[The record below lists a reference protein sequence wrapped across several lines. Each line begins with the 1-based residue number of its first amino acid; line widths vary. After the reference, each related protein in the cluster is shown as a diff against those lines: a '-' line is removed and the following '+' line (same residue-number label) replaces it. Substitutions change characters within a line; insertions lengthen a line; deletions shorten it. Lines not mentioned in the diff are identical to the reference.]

1 MLSPSHS
8 CYVLGILNFI
18 SYCMWLFF
26 HFLLLWKAIWEE
38 GREGDFSMF
47 LTHKSNRPSL
57 GTDKSLIRS
66 QDCSPR
72 FVSIQPHDLGLAPC
86 LPSLT
91 FHISENE
98 TIPMASPEPACLDQ
112 KIKLHV
118 LLYPQHYLPNCT
130 GGLWW
135 LPWGS
140 HRQSFPDLGV
150 EFLATVVGT
159 QLSIL
164 PLPIIFLCFP
174 SLQHPEW
181 FFLTM
186 QCTGYY
192 WGLTKTKRKSLPSKN
207 LYHERG
213 KIYTQLVKILIFM
226 GGK

>member
-1 MLSPSHS
+1 MTLDWLPASRASRSTSLRVRRSPWPHQSQHALTRRSSFMCSCTHS
-8 CYVLGILNFI
+8 
-18 SYCMWLFF
+18 
-26 HFLLLWKAIWEE
+26 
-38 GREGDFSMF
+38 
-47 LTHKSNRPSL
+47 T
-57 GTDKSLIRS
+57 
-66 QDCSPR
+66 
-72 FVSIQPHDLGLAPC
+72 
-86 LPSLT
+86 T
-91 FHISENE
+91 FR
-98 TIPMASPEPACLDQ
+98 TARR
-112 KIKLHV
+112 
-118 LLYPQHYLPNCT
+118 
-130 GGLWW
+130 GLWW

-192 WGLTKTKRKSLPSKN
+192 WGLTKTKRRSLPSKN